1 MIYNKKVLAIIPAR
15 AGSKGLKNKNIK
27 IFNKKPL
34 IYWTVKQAK
43 NSKYIDRI
51 YVSTD
56 SKKILNKIKKYKITN
71 SFFKT

>member
-34 IYWTVKQAK
+34 IYWTVKQAL
-43 NSKYIDRI
+43 NSKYIDRV

-56 SKKILNKIKKYKITN
+56 SKKILNKIKNLKLRTP
-71 SFFKT
+71 FKT